1 MSSCYLVSSAEG
13 PVQVLTWF
21 WLFLLMIYGF
31 LFNDLLRMSKFLLF
45 DLGFSPDCNV
55 ILRRNPLSL
64 SQESANVPLIFFK
77 GKAPQADEGLLPLLV
92 E

>member
-1 MSSCYLVSSAEG
+1 MTSAEG

-31 LFNDLLRMSKFLLF
+31 LFNDLLRITLDCKFILF
-45 DLGFSPDCNV
+45 DNGFSPGCYV

-64 SQESANVPLIFFK
+64 SQELANVPFCCFF
-77 GKAPQADEGLLPLLV
+77 QADEVLLTLLV
-92 E
+92 ESCRG